1 MSKLLPPNATKLEKN
16 LEKLGEKISS
26 LRVPFTELNHIQ
38 QCPVPHLP
46 WLAWAHRVE
55 YWRADWSETEKRRAI
70 TNSKS
75 FNAQRGTR
83 SSIEILLN
91 TVVQDYQLIP
101 WYDFAP
107 KQPPFT
113 FVVKI
118 PTKVLTVDELLQI
131 INAVDATKSVRDL
144 FSVSAKVKTDC
155 QLQVMGGSL
164 FGEKIT
170 LSTL

>member
-1 MSKLLPPNATKLEKN
+1 MSKLLPPNATKLEKTI
-16 LEKLGEKISS
+16 EQMGEKISA
-26 LRVPFTELNHIQ
+26 LRVPFTELHHIEK
-38 QCPVPHLP
+38 CPVIHLP

-55 YWRADWSETEKRRAI
+55 YWRADWTEIEKRKAI
-70 TNSKS
+70 TDSKI
-75 FNAQRGTR
+75 FNAERGTR

-91 TVVQDYQLIP
+91 TVIQDYQLIP
-101 WYDFAP
+101 WFEFAP

-155 QLQVMGGSL
+155 QLHVMGGSL
-164 FGEKIT
+164 FGEKVN